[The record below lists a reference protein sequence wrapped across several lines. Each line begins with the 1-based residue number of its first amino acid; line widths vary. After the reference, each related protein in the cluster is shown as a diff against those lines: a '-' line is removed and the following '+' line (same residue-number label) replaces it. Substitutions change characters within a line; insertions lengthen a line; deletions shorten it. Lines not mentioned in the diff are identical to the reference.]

1 MTVFWLNRFIPSAG
15 LCNFAFLTDI
25 VTEPPNLFS
34 PMRLLKSLCFLLF
47 FCFYVS
53 LNLSAQA
60 GNPAQA
66 GDKSLETQ
74 FKELVDNSNR
84 YQKFRVVPY
93 EWLMSFQ
100 GNLKDTVASELE
112 MVSDLQTEISQQA
125 ATIKKQ
131 ETTIVAKDEEIAALT
146 SEKDGIAL
154 LGTQMSKAT
163 YSTILWGLI
172 GALLAGM
179 LFFMARGRYAVTSSN
194 SLEKA
199 NSELTDELDQS
210 RKQRLKVEQDLR
222 RKLQDEINK
231 RG

>member
-1 MTVFWLNRFIPSAG
+1 
-15 LCNFAFLTDI
+15 
-25 VTEPPNLFS
+25 
-34 PMRLLKSLCFLLF
+34 MRLLKSPCFLFLL
-47 FCFYVS
+47 CFYVS

-74 FKELVDNSNR
+74 FEEMVDESNK

-93 EWLMSFQ
+93 EWLMSFK
-100 GNLKDTVASELE
+100 GNLSDSLTSELE
-112 MVSDLQTEISQQA
+112 TVNGLKAELAKQA
-125 ATIKKQ
+125 TTIKTQ
-131 ETTIVAKDEEIAALT
+131 AETLTEKEAEIATLAN
-146 SEKDGIAL
+146 EKDGVSL
-154 LGTQMSKAT
+154 LGAQVSKGA
-163 YSTILWGLI
+163 YSSFMWGLVA
-172 GALLAGM
+172 ALLAGM
-179 LFFMARGRYAVTSSN
+179 LFFMARGRYAVSSNN

-199 NSELTDELDQS
+199 NKELAEELEQA